1 MYITLTGI
9 QNGEPV
15 YLERNLPISAV
26 PPEHTSSCRAPE
38 AALCELTYY
47 HRWENI
53 SAALGNNEVS
63 TKDSTTSIR
72 DSYYNFCELNDE
84 VFEPLGAE
92 LSLSV

>member
-1 MYITLTGI
+1 MLTGI

-26 PPEHTSSCRAPE
+26 PPEHTSSCRASE